1 MKGRRSSVRRRLTTS
16 FVLFALA
23 LGGLFGGVTLLV
35 YHRVEDRMLRTRLE
49 QMVDAGE
56 HRRSSVS
63 FVGPPAS
70 APARLQQRLSGL
82 SPGFHEWEEG
92 DSETHVLLVADSETG
107 KRTVAVVSL
116 SESESSER
124 RFGLALGIG
133 VAVTS
138 LLALLL
144 ARTLAVRI
152 VSPIERLTERLT
164 TGSLDALLPGD
175 VPFDP
180 AEEGA
185 TGGRPTDEI
194 AMLERALA
202 RAGRELTASAER
214 ERRFLREA
222 SHELR
227 TPITVI
233 QGVSDLLRESMDAG
247 DKITRQRLERLDRG
261 LSRMNTSVLSLLAMA
276 RAEHRLMATD
286 MPPFEQQL
294 EDMIE
299 EARSLA
305 SPGVEVTFRL
315 NAAPSSK
322 LAASMLIVAL
332 SNLTR
337 NAVEHTESGTVE
349 VVVDAS
355 RASVHDNGPGL
366 PPALLDQLRS
376 SGPQPDAGIGLATV
390 QRVCRRFEW
399 RFNVECPA
407 GSGTIATIEMTSA
420 VDEAQGAP

>member
-1 MKGRRSSVRRRLTTS
+1 MTKSRSSVRRRLIIS

-23 LGGLFGGVTLLV
+23 LGGLFGGITLVV

-49 QMVDAGE
+49 QMVDAGGD
-56 HRRSSVS
+56 RRSSMS

-70 APARLQQRLSGL
+70 APARFQQRLSGL
-82 SPGFHEWEEG
+82 VPGFHEWEEG
-92 DSETHVLLVADSETG
+92 DDETHVLLVASPETG
-107 KRTVAVVSL
+107 ERTVALVSL
-116 SESESSER
+116 SESERSER

-152 VSPIERLTERLT
+152 VSPIERLTERLA
-164 TGSLDALLPGD
+164 TGSLDELLPP
-175 VPFDP
+175 VAPLDP
-180 AEEGA
+180 VEDSTDDGP
-185 TGGRPTDEI
+185 PTDEI
-194 AMLERALA
+194 AMLERTLT

-233 QGVSDLLRESMDAG
+233 QGVSDLLRESMDA
-247 DKITRQRLERLDRG
+247 DDEVTRQRLERLDRG

-276 RAEHRLMATD
+276 RAEHRLTVTE
-286 MPPFEQQL
+286 MPPFERQF

-305 SPGVEVTFRL
+305 SPGVEVTYRL
-315 NAAPSSK
+315 DAAPGSR

-349 VVVDAS
+349 VTVDAD
-355 RASVHDNGPGL
+355 RARVRDTGPGL
-366 PPALLDQLRS
+366 PPALLKQLRS
-376 SGPQPDAGIGLATV
+376 AGPQPDAGIGLATV
-390 QRVCRRFEW
+390 QRICRRFEW
-399 RFNVECPA
+399 SFSVECSA
-407 GSGTIATIEMTSA
+407 GGGTTATLDMSGAKAETNR
-420 VDEAQGAP
+420 AP